1 MESCFRLCSSTGQ
14 APVPWLSEEAAA
26 AVVGKQIDE
35 RTAAAAGAAA
45 VAHARPLSQNGYK
58 IKLAGVAV
66 KRALLAAAG
75 KGGAA

>member
-1 MESCFRLCSSTGQ
+1 MGAV
-14 APVPWLSEEAAA
+14 APVPWVSEEAAQA
-26 AVVGKQIDE
+26 IVGKTLDE
-35 RTAAAAGAAA
+35 RSASAAGAAA
-45 VAHARPLSQNGYK
+45 VSKARALSQNGYK

>member
-1 MESCFRLCSSTGQ
+1 MMNSRRNFLAGG
-14 APVPWLSEEAAA
+14 VLL
-26 AVVGKQIDE
+26 
-35 RTAAAAGAAA
+35 GAAA
-45 VAHARPLSQNGYK
+45 VSKARPLSQNGYK